1 MQNPLT
7 NNGIIL
13 QSGEISKDKINLIA
27 GAMTLPFAEMVWIV
41 TNGDMETM
49 NRLTEIITSMNTPAD
64 RGKVIGEMGL
74 SFLAYNLRRAITLV
88 GVDKLIEAAR
98 EGATRGISLLFANIA
113 PRKPELSEIK
123 GFC

>member
-1 MQNPLT
+1 M
-7 NNGIIL
+7 NGTVPNVCL
-13 QSGEISKDKINLIA
+13 KYDKDERIYNLDYEA
-27 GAMTLPFAEMVWIV
+27 LE
-41 TNGDMETM
+41 
-49 NRLTEIITSMNTPAD
+49 
-64 RGKVIGEMGL
+64 KVIGEMGL

-98 EGATRGISLLFANIA
+98 EGTTRGISLLFAIIT